1 MRNRVLKLF
10 SFLLTAIMVITIMPI
25 ANASGKLGGDV
36 NAAETVTFSIRTY
49 GDPKTDNFGYIV
61 EPNVDYKVPCVLFFH
76 GLGGI
81 KKEGE
86 TETWPERL
94 AKDMSQWIAQGYLE
108 PCTFIVPRVNLYGK
122 KNYEQEYKDCVL
134 AYLPGI
140 LESVKAGTF
149 SSTIDTSKPMTVCG
163 ISLGGVCSL
172 YVGYKFKDDFVNVGA
187 LSAGRQFCWLYQ
199 APDTYTGMIYYPNN
213 IAYSDNENAHRM
225 LACSKT
231 ENNGEF
237 YQYNL
242 DYYNLLGEKWEF
254 EKYYPESG
262 EHVRSTFMNEFFYYM
277 YFVQHDT
284 FPTEAQI
291 KSATISAAP
300 ITGKAS
306 VSGKLTCGE
315 TLKASIEDTNASA
328 LTYQWTRNGKDIE
341 GATSATYVVSGDDV
355 GCEIACKIGGSS
367 NGGYVTGK
375 IDGKPVKKV
384 GPAAPNATGVSP
396 SKVNGDDGKITG
408 VDATMEYDISF
419 DFPNPKK
426 VTANEITG
434 LFAGDYYVR
443 VAETST
449 TEAGAVKKVYVA
461 LAVSQNGSEEN
472 SEEKT
477 DLSFEDLVERLYVV
491 ALGRDSE
498 PEGKKFWCDEVQ
510 SGRRTGSDCALGFLL
525 SEEFINKG
533 LTNDEFVEVLYK
545 TYFDR
550 ASEAEGKAYW
560 VNALNSGSMD
570 RITVIRCFAD
580 SREWCDVCARYG
592 VKSGAPTAK
601 ATVASSN
608 ATKFATRLYT
618 ECLGR
623 DAEEDGLKYWS
634 LALTNLEKTGTLA
647 AKEFFYSDEFVG
659 KNTTNEAYVKC
670 LYRTFMG
677 RDAEDDGLNYWVGQL
692 EKGESRA
699 SVLEG
704 FANSKEF
711 TEICASYGIDR

>member
-1 MRNRVLKLF
+1 MPNLDLKELNNNSIDKTNEDVKKVILESLKETEEERNALFYTKDGKERSLKDFTDEEKSLARKIFEIIFGILMNRPEVKLYKAVHPETTALEFIYVDDQKMSEIIEKDEEIQEAIKEGKVQPVVKAVNPMEDLLTLKALEKVTKSPKEKVGFGVLK
-10 SFLLTAIMVITIMPI
+10 
-25 ANASGKLGGDV
+25 V
-36 NAAETVTFSIRTY
+36 NE
-49 GDPKTDNFGYIV
+49 DKTDLI
-61 EPNVDYKVPCVLFFH
+61 E
-76 GLGGI
+76 GGI
-81 KKEGE
+81 KLLEEVMEEVLDKEE
-86 TETWPERL
+86 
-94 AKDMSQWIAQGYLE
+94 
-108 PCTFIVPRVNLYGK
+108 NL
-122 KNYEQEYKDCVL
+122 
-134 AYLPGI
+134 
-140 LESVKAGTF
+140 
-149 SSTIDTSKPMTVCG
+149 
-163 ISLGGVCSL
+163 
-172 YVGYKFKDDFVNVGA
+172 
-187 LSAGRQFCWLYQ
+187 
-199 APDTYTGMIYYPNN
+199 
-213 IAYSDNENAHRM
+213 
-225 LACSKT
+225 
-231 ENNGEF
+231 
-237 YQYNL
+237 
-242 DYYNLLGEKWEF
+242 
-254 EKYYPESG
+254 
-262 EHVRSTFMNEFFYYM
+262 
-277 YFVQHDT
+277 
-284 FPTEAQI
+284 
-291 KSATISAAP
+291 
-300 ITGKAS
+300 
-306 VSGKLTCGE
+306 
-315 TLKASIEDTNASA
+315 
-328 LTYQWTRNGKDIE
+328 
-341 GATSATYVVSGDDV
+341 
-355 GCEIACKIGGSS
+355 
-367 NGGYVTGK
+367 
-375 IDGKPVKKV
+375 
-384 GPAAPNATGVSP
+384 
-396 SKVNGDDGKITG
+396 
-408 VDATMEYDISF
+408 
-419 DFPNPKK
+419 
-426 VTANEITG
+426 
-434 LFAGDYYVR
+434 
-443 VAETST
+443 
-449 TEAGAVKKVYVA
+449 
-461 LAVSQNGSEEN
+461 EEN